1 MIRPSSA
8 ALLALSAA
16 CGPLAL
22 ESPIPEV
29 AFESE
34 WAERPDRTWI
44 GARYWANRLQDWR
57 LRGDE
62 AQCVEGRL
70 QSGVRTLH
78 VLTHHLRGGPD
89 REGSFRAAVTIDA
102 PAGDRA
108 GSAAGLLVGAGGPHV
123 DYRLSAHVAGAPAED
138 GGLLAIVD
146 GDGRARLL
154 DFEAPLDGG
163 AGGWTIRPT
172 RDLDALR
179 ALAAD
184 DAGPGFGGAGPRPV
198 RLTLVG
204 ACYDGRRTLTLT
216 VADAA
221 SGDVLSTA
229 QLEDAP
235 ESAFDGN
242 VALVSHRGPTP
253 AEGATGKPP
262 GYAFRSLSLA
272 GDLVARDDERAF
284 GPILF
289 VHYTV
294 HRAEQGPR
302 LGLTAQAAPLGPDD
316 GRVATLHLADAD
328 GEMLEV
334 ATAQF
339 VEDSATFHFD
349 VGPGFDPGADTA
361 FEVRYVP
368 ADEDGEPDPGRTQ
381 VYPGVIAAEPGDGD
395 VTIGLLSCQK
405 SFTGG
410 LRWNES
416 GLWFPHADVARSV
429 AAHEPD
435 LLYFAGDQIYEGD
448 ITGAVRAPLEDALL
462 DYLGKWYRH
471 GWSFGELTRRLPAVV
486 VPDDHDVYH
495 GNIWGNGGV
504 RGEAPE
510 GVQLSAQDRGGY
522 VMDPLFVNA
531 VHRTQVAHLPHPED
545 ADPLPG
551 GITVYHS
558 ILRWGGG
565 SFAILS
571 DRMFKSAP
579 AVALPEAEVRNGWPQ
594 KEGWGPATEA
604 DVEGVELL
612 GPRQE
617 AMLER
622 WAAERAPDVW
632 FRACLSQTPFVN
644 VATIPMEASS
654 GGVIPSLEVPD
665 VGAYVVG
672 DKRVA
677 DFDSGAWPQS
687 KRDRAVALLRDAGAF
702 HLAGDQHLGSTVRYG
717 VDAFDDAGYAFA
729 GPAVANTW
737 PRRWFPPPSDR
748 QGEPLSDDAPP
759 YTGRFFDGFGN
770 RMTVLAVANPRRTE
784 IEPTRLNDRGPGYG
798 VVHVRRTAGGG
809 ADVTFEAWPRL
820 VDPTAPGARP
830 YGGWP
835 VSFTL
840 PPLR

>member
-1 MIRPSSA
+1 MIRPAS
-8 ALLALSAA
+8 ALLLVLSAS

-22 ESPIPEV
+22 ESPIPEIG
-29 AFESE
+29 FESD
-34 WAERPDRTWI
+34 WAAHPDRTWI
-44 GARYWANRLQDWR
+44 GEQYWANRLQDWR

-62 AQCVEGRL
+62 AQCVEGRPRN
-70 QSGVRTLH
+70 GVRTLH
-78 VLTHHLRGGPD
+78 LLTHFLEGGD
-89 REGSFRAAVTIDA
+89 RDGSFRAAVTIDA
-102 PAGDRA
+102 AAGDRA

-123 DYRLSAHVAGAPAED
+123 DHRLSAHVAGAPAED
-138 GGLLAIVD
+138 GGVLAVVD
-146 GDGRARLL
+146 GDGRGRIL
-154 DFEAPLDGG
+154 DFEAPLEGG
-163 AGGWTIRPT
+163 SGGWTIRQAG
-172 RDLDALR
+172 DLDALTT
-179 ALAAD
+179 LAID
-184 DAGPGFGGAGPRPV
+184 EAGPGFGGAGPRPV

-204 ACYDGRRTLTLT
+204 ARYDGRRTLTLT

-221 SGDVLSTA
+221 NGDVLSTV
-229 QLEDAP
+229 QLEAAPDA
-235 ESAFDGN
+235 AFDGS
-242 VALVSHRGPTP
+242 VALASHRGPAP
-253 AEGATGKPP
+253 APDAEGKPP
-262 GYAFRSLSLA
+262 GYSFRSWSFG
-272 GDLVARDDERAF
+272 GDLVQRDEARAF

-294 HRAEQGPR
+294 HHDVSGPR
-302 LGLTAQAAPLGPDD
+302 LGLTAQAVPLGPDD

-334 ATAQF
+334 DTAQF
-339 VEDSATFHFD
+339 IEDSATFHFV
-349 VGPGFDPGADTA
+349 VGPGFDPGSETP

-368 ADEDGEPDPGRTQ
+368 SDEDGEAVPARTQ
-381 VYPGVIAAEPGDGD
+381 VYAGVIAAEPEDGD
-395 VTIGLLSCQK
+395 VTIGLISCQK

-410 LRWNES
+410 LRWNEQ
-416 GLWFPHADVARSV
+416 GLWFPHADVANGV

-448 ITGAVRAPLEDALL
+448 ISGAVRAPMEDALL

-504 RGEAPE
+504 EGEAPE
-510 GVQLSAQDRGGY
+510 GVRITRQDRGGY
-522 VMDPLFVNA
+522 VMGPRFVNA
-531 VHRTQVAHLPHPED
+531 VHRTQVAHLPAPLD
-545 ADPLPG
+545 PDPLPD
-551 GITVYHS
+551 GISVYHTV
-558 ILRWGGG
+558 LRWGGG
-565 SFAILS
+565 SYAIVA

-579 AVALPEAEVRNGWPQ
+579 AIALPEAEVRNGWPQ
-594 KEGWGPATEA
+594 KEGWDPATEA
-604 DVEGVELL
+604 DVDGVELL

-622 WAAERAPDVW
+622 WAAERAADVW

-644 VATIPMEASS
+644 VATIPMEASN

-665 VGAYVVG
+665 RGAYVVG

-687 KRDRAVALLRDAGAF
+687 ARDRAVALLRDANAF

-717 VDAFDDAGYAFA
+717 VDEFDDAGYAFA
-729 GPAVANTW
+729 SPAVANTW

-748 QGEPLSDDAPP
+748 EGAPLSDDAPP

-770 RMTVLAVANPRRTE
+770 RMTILAVANPRRTE
-784 IEPTRLNDRGPGYG
+784 IEPTRLNDRAPGYG
-798 VVHVRRTAGGG
+798 VVRVRRADDGG

-820 VDPTAPGARP
+820 VDPTEPGARP
-830 YGGWP
+830 YAGWP
-835 VSFTL
+835 VSFSL